1 MPRAAKPRGYTS
13 AMTVLLALDSST
25 ETMALALSSP
35 AGRWLFEAEGGPQAS
50 ARLVPETQALLAQ
63 AGLAM
68 ADLDAIAF
76 GRGPGAFTGL
86 RAACAVVQGLAF
98 ALNKPVLSLCSLQLV
113 AEDARQQ
120 AEAEGRA
127 LEGTIWVAMDA
138 RMNEIYA
145 AAFRWDGV
153 RWHQE
158 EAPALY
164 TPGALLQRWELRPA
178 AVAVAGSAL
187 SVFPELQ
194 GQALEG
200 VRQWPRCQSRA
211 AALAELARQAHA
223 RGELLD
229 AAEAMPLYVRDK
241 VAQTTEERLA
251 IRLAAEKPAELQVER
266 QSELQT
272 GSAS

>member
-1 MPRAAKPRGYTS
+1 
-13 AMTVLLALDSST
+13 MTVLLALDSST

-63 AGLAM
+63 AGLVM

-120 AEAEGRA
+120 AQAEGRA

-145 AAFRWDGV
+145 GAFCWDGQA
-153 RWHQE
+153 WHTEQ
-158 EAPALY
+158 APALY
-164 TPGALLQRWELRPA
+164 APAALLERWADQAPA
-178 AVAVAGSAL
+178 AVAGSAL
-187 SVFPELQ
+187 AVFPELQ
-194 GQALEG
+194 GLASAGLAC
-200 VRQWPRCQSRA
+200 WPRCQSRA
-211 AALAELARQAHA
+211 AALALLAEQAFA
-223 RGELLD
+223 RGECLD
-229 AAEAMPLYVRDK
+229 AAEAMPHYVRDK

-251 IRLAAEKPAELQVER
+251 IRAAAQPLA
-266 QSELQT
+266 
-272 GSAS
+272 GSAA

>member
-1 MPRAAKPRGYTS
+1 MPWAAKPRGYTS

-68 ADLDAIAF
+68 SDLDAIAF

-127 LEGTIWVAMDA
+127 LDGTIWVAMDA

-153 RWHQE
+153 CWHQE
-158 EAPALY
+158 AAPALY
-164 TPGALLQRWELRPA
+164 SPAALLQRWETPPA
-178 AVAVAGSAL
+178 ALAGSAL
-187 SVFPELQ
+187 AVFPELQ
-194 GQALEG
+194 GQALAG

-251 IRLAAEKPAELQVER
+251 IRLAAEKQAELQA
-266 QSELQT
+266 
-272 GSAS
+272 GSAA